1 MPTLRG
7 YGSENRD
14 RYTGRFLSNEERQYL
29 IQLRAQQA
37 AQRLIR
43 DIQYSAGAA
52 IEGQLY
58 ERLRAG
64 LYTWSEVMY
73 KNEADRSQLEEMHEK
88 IATEVQQRVIRAY
101 TASQQKGRRLPSYR
115 WADKGKMRRFSNKQ
129 MLKALQS
136 ESFIEYDYKGVYFPN
151 VKHMDN
157 AAAQWYRLN
166 FGTAPRAQINVDQ
179 PNMKFGQRETKTSVN
194 FNSFKPSAAFM
205 VPSSVDAR
213 GVWSGRF
220 LSKSP
225 VFGSSRSLLQGRR
238 MSRIKAGYSGRFRGQ
253 YGPGRGALYLIPNG
267 AMGSLGFE
275 ARMSK
280 GIVGAR
286 FLDAGADYLNRNYG
300 QELSK
305 LLDTWRRSANSAGKR
320 VAERKTVAV
329 PDKNTWDTK
338 VVSRQ
343 AAAQAAVR
351 DLPQSYADAAK
362 FATAEDFRAA
372 GGDRFLL
379 EEFRTGEVRTLL
391 RQWNVS
397 IDFFD

>member
-14 RYTGRFLSNEERQYL
+14 RYTGRFISNEERQYL

-73 KNEADRSQLEEMHEK
+73 QNEADRDQLEEMHEK
-88 IATEVQQRVIRAY
+88 MATQVQQKVIRAY

-115 WADKGKMRRFSNKQ
+115 WADKGKMRRYSNKQ

-151 VKHMDN
+151 VKHLDN

-166 FGTAPRAQINVDQ
+166 FGTAPRAQISVDQ
-179 PNMKFGQRETKTSVN
+179 PNMNFGQRETKTSVN

-205 VPSSVDAR
+205 VPSTDGRAR
-213 GVWSGRF
+213 GIWSNTF
-220 LSKSP
+220 MSKSP
-225 VFGSSRSLLQGRR
+225 VFGSSRTMLQGRR
-238 MSRIKAGYSGRFRGQ
+238 MSRIKAGYSGTFRGQ
-253 YGPGRGALYLIPNG
+253 YGPGKSALYLIPNG

-275 ARMSK
+275 ARMSR

-286 FLDAGADYLNRNYG
+286 FLDAGANYLNRNYG

-305 LLDTWRRSANSAGKR
+305 LLEQWRNSANSAGKR
-320 VAERKTVAV
+320 AAEKTTTVKLLGSAV
-329 PDKNTWDTK
+329 DGGGSK
-338 VVSRQ
+338 
-343 AAAQAAVR
+343 AVKR
-351 DLPQSYADAAK
+351 AKPSDIPTTFADAQRFSS
-362 FATAEDFRAA
+362 FADFDAV
-372 GGDRFLL
+372 GGDL
-379 EEFRTGEVRTLL
+379 ESLSKGQLQALR
-391 RQWNVS
+391 RQWN
-397 IDFFD
+397 DFPSGYLDR